1 MFDRIRNNLGLKL
14 SALAI
19 SFALWAYLRLTPNP
33 VIAARFQQQVSVPIV
48 ATGLGADELVN
59 LEDREAL
66 IAVNVSPG
74 TPPVRPESVRAV
86 LKLAGRGPG
95 VYNVPVEVIAPKFE
109 IKSLSPA
116 SVTIAIER
124 VESREFPVVA
134 TYLGRAP
141 RGIVVSKL
149 SLTPSSVRLRGA
161 TSDLEHVAG
170 IRVDVPFPGV
180 AGTYDAM
187 LRPLATDDAGNE
199 LSHLSFAPN
208 LVRVRAVF
216 ARAASR

>member
-1 MFDRIRNNLGLKL
+1 MLERVRNNLGLKL
-14 SALAI
+14 IALAI
-19 SFALWAYLRLTPNP
+19 AIAFWAYLRLTPNP

-48 ATGLGADELVN
+48 TTGLGPDELVH
-59 LEDREAL
+59 LDDREAL
-66 IAVNVSPG
+66 ISVNVTPG
-74 TPPVRPESVRAV
+74 SPPVRPESVRAV

-124 VESREFPVVA
+124 VETRTFPVVA

-141 RGIVVSKL
+141 RGVVVSRL
-149 SLTPSSVRLRGA
+149 ALVPSAVRIRGA

-170 IRVDVPFPGV
+170 IRVDVPFPG
-180 AGTYDAM
+180 AASTYDAM
-187 LRPLATDDAGNE
+187 LRPIATDDAGNDIPR
-199 LSHLSFAPN
+199 LAFAPN
-208 LVRVRAVF
+208 LVRVHAVF
-216 ARAASR
+216 ARAANR